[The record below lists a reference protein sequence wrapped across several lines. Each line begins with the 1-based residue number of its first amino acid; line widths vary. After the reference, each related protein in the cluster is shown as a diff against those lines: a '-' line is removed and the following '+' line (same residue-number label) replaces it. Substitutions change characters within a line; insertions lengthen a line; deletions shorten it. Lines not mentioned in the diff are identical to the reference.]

1 MEIKYKIFEKLKA
14 ENISV
19 RTFQHDLS
27 VGGSVLTRLKQNTP
41 VRIDTLGKICEYF
54 QCPIQDIVEIK
65 FDKIDRKEV
74 EKNKIKSE
82 IANLQAK
89 LDSLQ

>member
-1 MEIKYKIFEKLKA
+1 MEIKYKVIEKLKA
-14 ENISV
+14 ENISI
-19 RTFQHDLS
+19 RDFQYNLS
-27 VGGSVLTRLKQNTP
+27 IGNSVMTRLRNNTP
-41 VRIDTLGKICEYF
+41 VKIDTLGRICEYF